1 MSEYINNTEKFV
13 NKCREIHNDFYD
25 YSLVDYVSYNK
36 PVDIIKLDYYI
47 KNDNLKSLYCL
58 DNNIK
63 LFRIRYDQNIEDEL
77 LKIIDYL
84 WK

>member
-1 MSEYINNTEKFV
+1 MSEYFNNTEDGEMHFK
-13 NKCREIHNDFYD
+13 EIERFGGK
-25 YSLVDYVSYNK
+25 V
-36 PVDIIKLDYYI
+36 KLDYYI